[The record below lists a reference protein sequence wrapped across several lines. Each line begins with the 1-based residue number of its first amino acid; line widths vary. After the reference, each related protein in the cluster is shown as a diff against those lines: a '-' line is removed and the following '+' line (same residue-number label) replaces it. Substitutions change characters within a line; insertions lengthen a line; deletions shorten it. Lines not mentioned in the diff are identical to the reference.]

1 MIMVII
7 TVAKTIT
14 STAITTMS
22 EPALCL
28 LRAKYKICY
37 QVCPCQPAYY
47 EQDEKI
53 QTIPENTNNTN
64 LRYVPASTQ
73 PIASQQM
80 VHAPALPAG
89 LESSAKNHVGRGG
102 EMMMIVLVMMMMM
115 MMMKMMM
122 VLMTMIVV
130 MMMMLVWTKIKMMLC
145 FSGMGRIVGTS
156 VAARTEPSVTQL
168 QAR

>member
-1 MIMVII
+1 MVII

-47 EQDEKI
+47 EQDKEI
-53 QTIPENTNNTN
+53 QTIPKNTNNTN

-102 EMMMIVLVMMMMM
+102 EMMM
-115 MMMKMMM
+115 M

-130 MMMMLVWTKIKMMLC
+130 MMTKIKMMLC

>member
-53 QTIPENTNNTN
+53 QTIPENTNNTT

-102 EMMMIVLVMMMMM
+102 EMMM
-115 MMMKMMM
+115 M

-130 MMMMLVWTKIKMMLC
+130 MMMMMVWTKIKMMLC

>member
-1 MIMVII
+1 M
-7 TVAKTIT
+7 
-14 STAITTMS
+14 
-22 EPALCL
+22 
-28 LRAKYKICY
+28 
-37 QVCPCQPAYY
+37 
-47 EQDEKI
+47 
-53 QTIPENTNNTN
+53 
-64 LRYVPASTQ
+64 PASTQ

-102 EMMMIVLVMMMMM
+102 EMMMMVLMMMMM
-115 MMMKMMM
+115 MMM
-122 VLMTMIVV
+122 IVV
-130 MMMMLVWTKIKMMLC
+130 MMTKIKMMLC

>member
-1 MIMVII
+1 
-7 TVAKTIT
+7 
-14 STAITTMS
+14 
-22 EPALCL
+22 
-28 LRAKYKICY
+28 
-37 QVCPCQPAYY
+37 
-47 EQDEKI
+47 
-53 QTIPENTNNTN
+53 
-64 LRYVPASTQ
+64 
-73 PIASQQM
+73 M

-102 EMMMIVLVMMMMM
+102 EMMM
-115 MMMKMMM
+115 M

-130 MMMMLVWTKIKMMLC
+130 MMTKIKMMLC

>member
-1 MIMVII
+1 MIMVLI

-53 QTIPENTNNTN
+53 QTIPKNTNNTN
-64 LRYVPASTQ
+64 LRYVPARTQ

-102 EMMMIVLVMMMMM
+102 EMMMIVLMT
-115 MMMKMMM
+115 MM
-122 VLMTMIVV
+122 VLMIMIVV
-130 MMMMLVWTKIKMMLC
+130 MMTKIKMMLC

-156 VAARTEPSVTQL
+156 VAARTEPSVTQP